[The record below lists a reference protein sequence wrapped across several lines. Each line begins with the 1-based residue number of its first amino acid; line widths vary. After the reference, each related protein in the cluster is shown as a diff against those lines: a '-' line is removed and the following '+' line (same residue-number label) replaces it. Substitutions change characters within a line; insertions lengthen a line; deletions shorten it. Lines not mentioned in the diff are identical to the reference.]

1 MADPRVHEVLEQQKM
16 PRFDFDGRSV
26 LHYMDFLVILKTGY
40 RWAISVKYLEQRTA
54 EFLALLKAAGAEV
67 GDAFAHRYYTWC
79 ETDISQT
86 QIWNATRIL
95 SAAKD
100 FDFEAQKFLADE
112 LKSAGRQIRV
122 GDCDRILG
130 DGHRGS
136 RAAMALV
143 KTGRLVIP
151 EGERLGR
158 DTVLRNLFTN

>member
-1 MADPRVHEVLEQQKM
+1 MADPRVHEVREQQKM

-26 LHYMDFLVILKTGY
+26 LHYMDFLVILRTGY

-54 EFLALLKAAGAEV
+54 EFEALLKAAAAEV
-67 GDAFAHRYYTWC
+67 GDAFAHQYYTWC

-86 QIWNATRIL
+86 QIWNALRIL

-130 DGHRGS
+130 DGVRGS

-143 KTGRLVIP
+143 KTGKLVIP
-151 EGERLGR
+151 EGARLGQ